1 MREVPLQGKEIG
13 LLRAVGVTRPWIA
26 AVYSLEATVQ
36 PQRCSGSE
44 EGSYLRLIDF
54 CITQL

>member
-1 MREVPLQGKEIG
+1 MVVDERYEVPG
-13 LLRAVGVTRPWIA
+13 LAQQLLDEHEGRHTLVVP
-26 AVYSLEATVQ
+26 
-36 PQRCSGSE
+36 CSGSE